1 MSKMRKAILLLS
13 GGLDSILACKILE
26 EQKIEVVPVFFK
38 SYFFGPKTAQ
48 KSAKENGL
56 NLRVEDISKE
66 HLEIVKKPK
75 FGWGKSMNPC
85 LDCHILML
93 KKAKKIMKK
102 NSHGRISISRGQRPS
117 EHYSYAD
124 FVATGEVLGE
134 RPMSQNKKALD
145 LIEKES
151 SLKGYLLRP
160 LSAKLLEPTIPEKK
174 GLIKREK
181 LFDIQGRSRKRQIEL
196 AKKFKI
202 KWYLQPSGGCILTDL
217 EFGKKLRELL
227 EKYPEFEGNDVET
240 LKLGR
245 HSWEGNVK
253 IIIGRNHEE
262 NLKLE
267 ALKRKGDTIVKME
280 NYPGPTALIR
290 PYHGKILNEIL
301 DKAKELILKHSKK
314 AINKIDI
321 KFQIENI

>member
-13 GGLDSILACKILE
+13 GGVDSILAGKVLE
-26 EQKIEVVPVFFK
+26 EQGIKIIPVFFK
-38 SYFFGPKTAQ
+38 SYFFDEKIAQ
-48 KSAKENGL
+48 KVAENLGWKL
-56 NLRVEDISKE
+56 EVIDFSKD
-66 HLEIVKKPK
+66 HLKVVKKPK
-75 FGWGKSMNPC
+75 FGYGSSMNPC
-85 LDCHILML
+85 LDCHTLML
-93 KKAKKIMKK
+93 KKTKQLMKK
-102 NSHGRISISRGQRPS
+102 LK
-117 EHYSYAD
+117 AD
-124 FVATGEVLGE
+124 FVATGEVLEE

-160 LSAKLLEPTIPEKK
+160 LSAKLLKETIPEKK
-174 GLIKREK
+174 GKVDREK
-181 LFDIQGRSRKRQIEL
+181 LLDIQGRSRKRQIEL

-202 KWYLQPSGGCILTDL
+202 KWYPQPSGGCILTDL

-227 EKYPEFEGNDVET
+227 EKYPEFDGNDVET

-245 HSWEGNVK
+245 HFWEENIK

-267 ALKRKGDTIVKME
+267 KLKRKGDFIIKMK

-290 PYHGKILNEIL
+290 LYQGRVSDEIL
-301 DKAKELILKHSKK
+301 EKVKELILKYSKK
-314 AINKIDI
+314 VKSREDVKFLI
-321 KFQIENI
+321 KK

>member
-1 MSKMRKAILLLS
+1 MGKVKALVLFS

-26 EQKIEVVPVFFK
+26 KQKIEIVPIFFK
-38 SYFFGPKTAQ
+38 SYFFGPETAQ
-48 KSAKENGL
+48 KSARENGL

-75 FGWGKSMNPC
+75 FGWGASMNPC

-93 KKAKKIMKK
+93 KKAKEIMEKEK
-102 NSHGRISISRGQRPS
+102 F
-117 EHYSYAD
+117 D

-134 RPMSQNKKALD
+134 RPFSQTRGALN
-145 LIEKES
+145 IVERES

-174 GLIKREK
+174 GLVRREK

-202 KWYLQPSGGCILTDL
+202 KWYPQPAGGCILTDL
-217 EFGKKLRELL
+217 EFGKKLRDLL
-227 EKYPEFEGNDVET
+227 EKYPEFDGNDVET

-245 HSWEGNVK
+245 HFWEGKVK

-267 ALKRKGDTIVKME
+267 TLKKKGDITIKMK

-290 PYHGKILNEIL
+290 PYQAKISKEIL
-301 DKAKELILKHSKK
+301 EKTKELILRYSKK
-314 AINKIDI
+314 AKGKTDVKFLI
-321 KFQIENI
+321 KDG

>member
-1 MSKMRKAILLLS
+1 MGKVKALVLFS

-26 EQKIEVVPVFFK
+26 KQKIEIVPIFFK
-38 SYFFGPKTAQ
+38 SYFFGPETAQ
-48 KSAKENGL
+48 KSARENGL

-75 FGWGKSMNPC
+75 FGWGASMNPC

-93 KKAKKIMKK
+93 KKAKEIMEKEK
-102 NSHGRISISRGQRPS
+102 F
-117 EHYSYAD
+117 D

-134 RPMSQNKKALD
+134 RPFSQTRGALN
-145 LIEKES
+145 IVERES

-174 GLIKREK
+174 GLVKREK
-181 LFDIQGRSRKRQIEL
+181 LFDIQGRSRKKQIEL

-202 KWYLQPSGGCILTDL
+202 KWYPQPSGGCILTDL
-217 EFGKKLRELL
+217 EFGKKLRDLL
-227 EKYPEFEGNDVET
+227 EKYPGFNGNDVET

-245 HSWEGNVK
+245 HFWEGNVK
-253 IIIGRNHEE
+253 IIIGRNFEE

-267 ALKRKGDTIVKME
+267 TLKRNGDLIIKMK

-290 PYHGKILNEIL
+290 SYQAKIPNEIL
-301 DKAKELILKHSKK
+301 EKAKELILKYSKK
-314 AINKIDI
+314 ARDKIDVKFSI
-321 KFQIENI
+321 KNG

>member
-1 MSKMRKAILLLS
+1 MGKAKALVLFS
-13 GGLDSILACKILE
+13 GGLDSILACKILK

-38 SYFFGPKTAQ
+38 SYFFGPEIAQ

-56 NLRVEDISKE
+56 NLRIEDISKE

-75 FGWGKSMNPC
+75 FGWGTSMNPC

-93 KKAKKIMKK
+93 KKAKEIMKK
-102 NSHGRISISRGQRPS
+102 ENF
-117 EHYSYAD
+117 D

-134 RPMSQNKKALD
+134 RPFSQTRNALA
-145 LIEKES
+145 IVERES

-174 GLIKREK
+174 GLIKRGK
-181 LFDIQGRSRKRQIEL
+181 LFDIQGRSRKRQMAL
-196 AKKFKI
+196 TKKFKI
-202 KWYLQPSGGCILTDL
+202 KWYPQPSGGCILTDL
-217 EFGKKLRELL
+217 EFGKKLRDLL
-227 EKYPEFEGNDVET
+227 EKYPEFDGNDVET

-245 HSWEGNVK
+245 HFWEGNVK

-267 ALKRKGDTIVKME
+267 KLKRKGDFIIKME

-290 PYHGKILNEIL
+290 PYQGKVSDEIL
-301 DKAKELILKHSKK
+301 EKAKGLILKYSKK
-314 AINKIDI
+314 AKGKRDV
-321 KFQIENI
+321 KFQIGNI

>member
-1 MSKMRKAILLLS
+1 MGKARALVLFS

-26 EQKIEVVPVFFK
+26 EQKIDVVPVFFK
-38 SYFFGPKTAQ
+38 SYFFGPEIAQ

-56 NLRVEDISKE
+56 NLRIEDISKE

-75 FGWGKSMNPC
+75 FGWGTSMNPC

-93 KKAKKIMKK
+93 KRAKEIMEKE
-102 NSHGRISISRGQRPS
+102 NF
-117 EHYSYAD
+117 D

-134 RPMSQNKKALD
+134 RPFSQTRNALA
-145 LIEKES
+145 IVERES

-174 GLIKREK
+174 GLVKREK

-202 KWYLQPSGGCILTDL
+202 KWYPQPSGGCILTDL

-227 EKYPEFEGNDVET
+227 EKYPEFDGNDVET

-245 HSWEGNVK
+245 HFWEEKVK

-267 ALKRKGDTIVKME
+267 KLKRKGDFIIKMK

-290 PYHGKILNEIL
+290 LYQGKISDEIL
-301 DKAKELILKHSKK
+301 GKAKGLILKYSKK
-314 AINKIDI
+314 TKGKKDV
-321 KFQIENI
+321 KFLVKND

>member
-1 MSKMRKAILLLS
+1 MKIQNAKLKMQNDNPKLKMGKARALVLFS
-13 GGLDSILACKILE
+13 GGLDSILACKILK
-26 EQKIEVVPVFFK
+26 EQKIDVVPVFFK
-38 SYFFGPKTAQ
+38 SYFFGPEIAQ

-56 NLRVEDISKE
+56 NLRIEDISKE

-75 FGWGKSMNPC
+75 FGWGASMNPC

-93 KKAKKIMKK
+93 KKAKEIMKK
-102 NSHGRISISRGQRPS
+102 ENF
-117 EHYSYAD
+117 D

-134 RPMSQNKKALD
+134 RPFSQTRNAL
-145 LIEKES
+145 LIVERES

-160 LSAKLLEPTIPEKK
+160 LSAKLLEPTIPEKN
-174 GLIKREK
+174 GLVKRER
-181 LFDIQGRSRKRQIEL
+181 LFDIEGRSRKRQMEL

-202 KWYLQPSGGCILTDL
+202 KWYPQPSGGCILTDL

-227 EKYPEFEGNDVET
+227 EKYPEFDGNDVET

-245 HSWEGNVK
+245 HFWEGNVK

-267 ALKRKGDTIVKME
+267 KIKRKGDFIIKMK

-290 PYHGKILNEIL
+290 SYQGKVSDEIL
-301 DKAKELILKHSKK
+301 EKAKELILKYSKK
-314 AINKIDI
+314 TKGKKDV
-321 KFQIENI
+321 KFLVKND

>member
-1 MSKMRKAILLLS
+1 MGKARALVLFS

-26 EQKIEVVPVFFK
+26 EQKIDVVPVFFK
-38 SYFFGPKTAQ
+38 SYFFGPEIAQ

-56 NLRVEDISKE
+56 NLRIEDISKE

-75 FGWGKSMNPC
+75 FGWGTSMNPC

-93 KKAKKIMKK
+93 KKAKEIMEKE
-102 NSHGRISISRGQRPS
+102 NF
-117 EHYSYAD
+117 D

-134 RPMSQNKKALD
+134 RPFSQTRNTLA
-145 LIEKES
+145 IVERES

-174 GLIKREK
+174 GLVKREK

-202 KWYLQPSGGCILTDL
+202 KWYPQPSGGCILTDL
-217 EFGKKLRELL
+217 EFGKKLRDLL
-227 EKYPEFEGNDVET
+227 EKYPEFDGNDVET

-245 HSWEGNVK
+245 HFWEGKVK

-262 NLKLE
+262 NLRLE
-267 ALKRKGDTIVKME
+267 KLKRKGDFIIKMK

-290 PYHGKILNEIL
+290 PYKSKVSDEIL
-301 DKAKELILKHSKK
+301 EKAKELILKYSKK
-314 AINKIDI
+314 ARGKKDV
-321 KFQIENI
+321 KFLVKND

>member
-1 MSKMRKAILLLS
+1 MKKVRALVLFS

-38 SYFFGPKTAQ
+38 SYFFGPEIAQ
-48 KSAKENGL
+48 KSAKENRL
-56 NLRVEDISKE
+56 NLRIEDISKE

-75 FGWGKSMNPC
+75 FGWGASMNPC

-93 KKAKKIMKK
+93 KKAKEIMEKE
-102 NSHGRISISRGQRPS
+102 NF
-117 EHYSYAD
+117 D

-134 RPMSQNKKALD
+134 RPFSQTRNALA
-145 LIEKES
+145 IVERES

-174 GLIKREK
+174 GLVKREK
-181 LFDIQGRSRKRQIEL
+181 LFDIQGRSRKKQIEL

-202 KWYLQPSGGCILTDL
+202 KWYPQPSGGCILTDL

-227 EKYPEFEGNDVET
+227 EKYPEFDGNNVET

-245 HSWEGNVK
+245 HSWEGKVK

-267 ALKRKGDTIVKME
+267 KLKRKGDFIIKME

-290 PYHGKILNEIL
+290 PYQGKVSDEIL
-301 DKAKELILKHSKK
+301 EKAKELILKYSKK
-314 AINKIDI
+314 ARGKKDV
-321 KFQIENI
+321 KFLVKNG

>member
-1 MSKMRKAILLLS
+1 MKKIRALVLFS

-38 SYFFGPKTAQ
+38 SYFFGPEIAQ

-56 NLRVEDISKE
+56 NLRIEDISKE

-75 FGWGKSMNPC
+75 FGWGTSMNPC

-93 KKAKKIMKK
+93 KKAKEIMEKEK
-102 NSHGRISISRGQRPS
+102 F
-117 EHYSYAD
+117 D

-134 RPMSQNKKALD
+134 RPFSQTRNALA
-145 LIEKES
+145 IVERES

-174 GLIKREK
+174 GLVKREK
-181 LFDIQGRSRKRQIEL
+181 LFDIQGRSRKKQIEL

-202 KWYLQPSGGCILTDL
+202 KWYPQPSGGCILTDL

-227 EKYPEFEGNDVET
+227 EKYPEFDGNDVET

-245 HSWEGNVK
+245 HFWEGKAK

-267 ALKRKGDTIVKME
+267 KLKRKGDFIIKMK

-290 PYHGKILNEIL
+290 LYQGKVSDEIL
-301 DKAKELILKHSKK
+301 EKAKELILKYSKK
-314 AINKIDI
+314 TKGKKDV
-321 KFQIENI
+321 KFLVKND

>member
-1 MSKMRKAILLLS
+1 MKKVRALVLFS

-38 SYFFGPKTAQ
+38 SYFFGPEIAQ
-48 KSAKENGL
+48 KSAKENRL
-56 NLRVEDISKE
+56 NLRIEDISKE

-75 FGWGKSMNPC
+75 FGWGASMNPC

-93 KKAKKIMKK
+93 KKAKEIMEKE
-102 NSHGRISISRGQRPS
+102 NF
-117 EHYSYAD
+117 D

-134 RPMSQNKKALD
+134 RPFSQTRNALA
-145 LIEKES
+145 IVERES

-174 GLIKREK
+174 GLVKREK
-181 LFDIQGRSRKRQIEL
+181 LFDIQGRSRKRQMEL

-202 KWYLQPSGGCILTDL
+202 KWYPQPSGGCILTDL

-227 EKYPEFEGNDVET
+227 EKYPEFDGNDVET

-245 HSWEGNVK
+245 HSWEGKVK

-267 ALKRKGDTIVKME
+267 KLKRKGDFIIKME

-290 PYHGKILNEIL
+290 PYQGKVSDEIL
-301 DKAKELILKHSKK
+301 EKAKELILKYSKK
-314 AINKIDI
+314 ARGKKDV
-321 KFQIENI
+321 KFLVKNG